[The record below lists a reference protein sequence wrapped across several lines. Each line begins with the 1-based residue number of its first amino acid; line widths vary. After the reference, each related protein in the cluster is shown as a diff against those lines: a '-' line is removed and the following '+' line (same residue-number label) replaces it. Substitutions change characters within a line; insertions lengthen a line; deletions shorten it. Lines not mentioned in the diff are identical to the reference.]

1 MHYFLT
7 APKVIPLKRCFLKII
22 VKIKRTTADITDY
35 KYFDNITIP
44 KSKNPQSWPIH
55 DSYNNVNPTE
65 KLDSIHSELGTVAF
79 LIIKNDSIWHEKYYE
94 GYNENSLSN
103 SFSIS
108 KSIVAAKIGKEAFL
122 LPDKFIVP
130 LILQGPFIKNLSIT
144 RLWVM

>member
-1 MHYFLT
+1 M
-7 APKVIPLKRCFLKII
+7 VKII

-108 KSIVAAKIGKEAFL
+108 KNVL
-122 LPDKFIVP
+122 
-130 LILQGPFIKNLSIT
+130 
-144 RLWVM
+144 